1 MDRNLAIQYT
11 AVAIIILAA
20 LTWLVVRFIKRV
32 KNKSRKSCCGCV
44 LPTNAT
50 LPTKITGTATTGNQ
64 QSVFIEDFFT
74 SCQEL
79 TMFCHAIYAA
89 GAIDAIGVI

>member
-32 KNKSRKSCCGCV
+32 KNKSCGCV
-44 LPTNAT
+44 LSDKCN
-50 LPTKITGTATTGNQ
+50 TADKNNR
-64 QSVFIEDFFT
+64 D
-74 SCQEL
+74 CN
-79 TMFCHAIYAA
+79 
-89 GAIDAIGVI
+89 DR

>member
-44 LPTNAT
+44 LSDKCNAVD
-50 LPTKITGTATTGNQ
+50 KNNGDC
-64 QSVFIEDFFT
+64 SDR
-74 SCQEL
+74 
-79 TMFCHAIYAA
+79 
-89 GAIDAIGVI
+89 

>member
-1 MDRNLAIQYT
+1 MDINLAIQYT

-44 LPTNAT
+44 LSDKCN
-50 LPTKITGTATTGNQ
+50 TADKNNR
-64 QSVFIEDFFT
+64 D
-74 SCQEL
+74 CN
-79 TMFCHAIYAA
+79 
-89 GAIDAIGVI
+89 DR